1 MVKKIKT
8 KNKLI
13 HARASAK
20 NYAKELYKYEF
31 NENVNYIN

>member
-1 MVKKIKT
+1 MVKKRNEKQVDT
-8 KNKLI
+8 
-13 HARASAK
+13 RVSAK